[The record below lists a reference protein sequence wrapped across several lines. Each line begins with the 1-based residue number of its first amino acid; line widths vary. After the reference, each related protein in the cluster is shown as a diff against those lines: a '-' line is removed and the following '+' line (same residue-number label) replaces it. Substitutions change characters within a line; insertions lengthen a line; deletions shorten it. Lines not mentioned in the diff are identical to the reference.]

1 MRGTAVDE
9 DGSAKSGMGVDAK
22 DLDDDGDEDV
32 LVVNLDG
39 ESDSFYRNDGA
50 FFSDATA
57 AAGLRA
63 VSRPF
68 TRFGTAWID
77 FDNDGWL
84 DLYQANGRVGQQ
96 AERYGDDVYAE
107 PSLLFRGA
115 SDGRFTEVRP
125 RGGTATALVASSRAA
140 AFGDI
145 DNDGGVDIVV
155 VNRDHAPFLLRN
167 VVPNRGHW
175 LTLRV
180 LEPNGRD
187 SLGAEVTAT
196 IGARRVM
203 RSRAR
208 RLQLSGEQRPARAPR
223 SGCGDDRRECH
234 RALAERHDRVVRR
247 SAGRPHRHAATRAGS
262 PAK

>member
-1 MRGTAVDE
+1 
-9 DGSAKSGMGVDAK
+9 MGVDAK
-22 DLDDDGDEDV
+22 DVDDDGDEDV

-107 PSLLFRGA
+107 PSLLFQRIEQRAIHRGVA
-115 SDGRFTEVRP
+115 ARRHVTDPHRLEP
-125 RGGTATALVASSRAA
+125 RGGVWRH
-140 AFGDI
+140 
-145 DNDGGVDIVV
+145 
-155 VNRDHAPFLLRN
+155 RQRRR
-167 VVPNRGHW
+167 RGH
-175 LTLRV
+175 
-180 LEPNGRD
+180 
-187 SLGAEVTAT
+187 
-196 IGARRVM
+196 RRRES
-203 RSRAR
+203 RSRAVPAAQR
-208 RLQLSGEQRPARAPR
+208 RAQL
-223 SGCGDDRRECH
+223 
-234 RALAERHDRVVRR
+234 
-247 SAGRPHRHAATRAGS
+247 AGTG
-262 PAK
+262 